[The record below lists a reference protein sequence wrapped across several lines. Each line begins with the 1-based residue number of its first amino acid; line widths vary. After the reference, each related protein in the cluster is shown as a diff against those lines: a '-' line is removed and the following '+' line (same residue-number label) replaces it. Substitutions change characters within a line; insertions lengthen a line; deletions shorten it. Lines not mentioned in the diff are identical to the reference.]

1 MKILQVGTGAIK
13 MPPDRYG
20 GVELYIYHVARHMVR
35 AGHDVTI
42 LDIKESDADPDTEYI
57 DGIKFIRLS
66 TKKVNISSRSFIVG
80 YVRSRINTALF
91 ALKANRYVKKGD
103 FDIIHLHST
112 LIGLV
117 LIFLNRRLRG
127 RMVHTVHSPSW
138 FLPSLGRVE
147 RLALAL
153 DYHLMRRVGRVIA
166 VTSLLTERLKA
177 MGKNGPGN
185 ITVVHEGVETDRFT
199 PDVDGDGVR
208 KEYGLNGR
216 VTILFVGRIVP
227 YKGVEYL
234 VKAADIVVNQK
245 GMKNAMFLLVG
256 PLFEYGL
263 DRIEH
268 SEYISRLFGFIKESS
283 LEENVKLTGAMPY
296 VNLPRFF
303 SACDIFVLPS
313 LAETFGLVASQ
324 AMASGKPV
332 VGTRIA
338 GIVDQVK
345 DGWNGYLVE
354 PADEHQLAE
363 KIEYLIDH
371 PGVRKTMGL
380 NGRKLAEEEFDWSVA
395 SDRILK
401 VYQTA
406 L

>member
-20 GVELYIYHVARHMVR
+20 GVELYIYHVSRHMVR

-42 LDIKESDADPDTEYI
+42 LDIKESAADPDTEYI
-57 DGIKFIRLS
+57 DGIRFIRLA
-66 TKKVNISSRSFIVG
+66 TKKVNISSRNYIVG
-80 YVRSRINTALF
+80 YIRSRLNTALF
-91 ALKANRYVKKGD
+91 ALKANRYIKKGD

-117 LIFLNRRLRG
+117 LIFLNRRLRR

-166 VTSLLTERLKA
+166 VTDLLTERLKA
-177 MGKNGPGN
+177 MGREGPGN
-185 ITVVHEGVETDRFT
+185 ITVVPEGVETDRFT
-199 PDVDGDGVR
+199 PDINSDGVR
-208 KEYGLNGR
+208 KKYRLDGR
-216 VTILFVGRIVP
+216 VTILFVGRVVP

-245 GMKNAMFLLVG
+245 GMKNTIFLLVG

-268 SEYISRLFGFIKESS
+268 SEYISRLFGFIKASG
-283 LEENVKLTGAMPY
+283 LKENVKLTGAMPY
-296 VNLPRFF
+296 VDLPKFF

-338 GIVDQVK
+338 GIVDQVR

-371 PGVRKTMGL
+371 PGVGKTMGR
-380 NGRKLAEEEFDWSVA
+380 NGRKLAEDEFDWSVA
-395 SDRILK
+395 SERILK

-406 L
+406 V

>member
-20 GVELYIYHVARHMVR
+20 GVELYIYHVSRHMVT

-57 DGIKFIRLS
+57 DGIKFIRLA
-66 TKKVNISSRSFIVG
+66 TKKVNISSRSYILG
-80 YVRSRINTALF
+80 YIRSRLNTALF
-91 ALKANRYVKKGD
+91 ALKANRYIRKGD

-112 LIGLV
+112 LIGLIFV
-117 LIFLNRRLRG
+117 FLNGRLRT

-166 VTSLLTERLKA
+166 VTDLLTERLKA
-177 MGKNGPGN
+177 MGKVRTGN
-185 ITVVHEGVETDRFT
+185 ITVVPEGVETDRFT
-199 PDVDGDGVR
+199 PDIDGDGVR
-208 KEYGLNGR
+208 KKYGLNGR

-234 VKAADIVVNQK
+234 AKAADIVVNQQGK
-245 GMKNAMFLLVG
+245 KNAMFLLVG

-268 SEYISRLFGFIKESS
+268 SEYVSRLFGFIKESG
-283 LEENVKLTGAMPY
+283 LEENVNLTGAMPY
-296 VNLPRFF
+296 VDLPGFF

-338 GIVDQVK
+338 GIIDQVK

-371 PGVRKTMGL
+371 PEMRKTMGL

-395 SDRILK
+395 SGRILK

-406 L
+406 V